1 MGKITKNTD
10 FGIFG
15 ELNAEKAE
23 EYDTME
29 RIPVGL
35 RSTIVLGD
43 AQIIS
48 NVSGERKE
56 YQVMIDKIYWND
68 TIDNKSFV
76 IRIVDEELMQLTRW
90 YYSRFIAVV
99 LFYKTEI

>member
-1 MGKITKNTD
+1 
-10 FGIFG
+10 
-15 ELNAEKAE
+15 
-23 EYDTME
+23 ME

-43 AQIIS
+43 ATMIS

-56 YQVMIDKIYWND
+56 YQVMIDKIYLND
-68 TIDNKSFV
+68 TVDNKNFV

-90 YYSRFIAVV
+90 YYSRIITAV
-99 LFYKTEI
+99 LFCKMAI